1 MDEYVIL
8 LSPDQTIVVYADDF
22 SVKSDANVVL
32 FSVDN
37 KNVAVFNMN
46 NIMGFYCNRK

>member
-1 MDEYVIL
+1 MDEYVIV

-22 SVKSDANVVL
+22 SVKSDANIVI

-37 KNVAVFNMN
+37 NNEAVLT
-46 NIMGFYCNRK
+46 